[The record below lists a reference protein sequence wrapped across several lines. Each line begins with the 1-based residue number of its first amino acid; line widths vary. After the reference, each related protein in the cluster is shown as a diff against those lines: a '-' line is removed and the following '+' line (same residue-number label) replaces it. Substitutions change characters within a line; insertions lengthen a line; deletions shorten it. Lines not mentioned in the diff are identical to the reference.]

1 MADVWVV
8 TGGIGSGKSTIRRT
22 LGDLGALTIDADRV
36 GHAVLEP
43 DGAAFSQVAE
53 RWPSVVVDGRI
64 DRARLGEIVFSDHEE
79 LEELEA
85 ISHPAIGSAIAE
97 QIARAGNEPIV
108 VVEVSVPKDLLG
120 VGWLRTIV
128 ADLGDDERVER
139 LVERGMPPTEVDR
152 RMAAQ
157 PSRDG
162 WRALGRWIVPTS
174 GSREAVVL
182 RVRRLWQDVI
192 RPGR

>member
-8 TGGIGSGKSTIRRT
+8 TGGIGSGKSTIRQT
-22 LGDLGALTIDADRV
+22 LDELGALTIDADRV

-43 DGAAFSQVAE
+43 EGAAFNEVAAQ
-53 RWPSVVVDGRI
+53 WPAVVVDGRI
-64 DRARLGEIVFSDHEE
+64 DRTRLAEVVFSDPAE
-79 LEELEA
+79 LRQLEA
-85 ISHPAIGSAIAE
+85 FSHPAIRSAIAE
-97 QIARAGNEPIV
+97 RIAAAADDEVI

-128 ADLGDDERVER
+128 ADLSDDERIER
-139 LVERGMPPTEVDR
+139 LVERGMDRDAVER

-162 WRALGRWIVPTS
+162 WRARGRWIVPTS
-174 GSREAVVL
+174 GSRGAVVL
-182 RVRRLWQDVI
+182 RVRKLWQDVI
-192 RPGR
+192 RPER

>member
-8 TGGIGSGKSTIRRT
+8 TGGIGSGKSTIRQT
-22 LGDLGALTIDADRV
+22 LDELGALTIDADRV

-43 DGAAFSQVAE
+43 EGAAFDQVASQ
-53 RWPSVVVDGRI
+53 WPSTVVDGRI
-64 DRARLGEIVFSDHEE
+64 DRSRLGQIVFSDHDELRK
-79 LEELEA
+79 LEE
-85 ISHPAIGSAIAE
+85 ISHPAIGAAIAE
-97 QIARAGNEPIV
+97 QIAEAADDQVV
-108 VVEVSVPKDLLG
+108 VVEVSVPKDLLD

-139 LVERGMPPTEVDR
+139 LVAKGMDPTEVDR

-162 WRALGRWIVPTS
+162 WRARGRWIVPTS
-174 GSREAVVL
+174 GSRGAVEL
-182 RVRRLWQDVI
+182 RVRKLWQDVI
-192 RPGR
+192 RPTR

>member
-8 TGGIGSGKSTIRRT
+8 TGGIGSGKSTIRQT
-22 LGDLGALTIDADRV
+22 LDELGALTIDADRV

-43 DGAAFSQVAE
+43 DGPAFDPVATQ
-53 RWPSVVVDGRI
+53 WPSVVVDGRI

-79 LEELEA
+79 LRKLEA
-85 ISHPAIGSAIAE
+85 ISHPAIGAVLAE
-97 QIARAGNEPIV
+97 LISETEQDVV

-128 ADLGDDERVER
+128 ADLADEERMER
-139 LVERGMPPTEVDR
+139 LVERGMDPTEVER

-162 WRALGRWIVPTS
+162 WRARGRWIVPTS
-174 GSREAVVL
+174 GSREAVER
-182 RVRRLWQDVI
+182 RVRKLWQDVI

>member
-1 MADVWVV
+1 MTDVWVV
-8 TGGIGSGKSTIRRT
+8 TGGIGSGKSTIRQT
-22 LGDLGALTIDADRV
+22 LDGLGALTIDADRV

-43 DGAAFSQVAE
+43 EGAAFDHVA
-53 RWPSVVVDGRI
+53 RQWPSVVVDGRI
-64 DRARLGEIVFSDHEE
+64 DRSRLGQIVFSDHDE
-79 LEELEA
+79 LRKLEA
-85 ISHPAIGSAIAE
+85 ISHPAIGAAIAE
-97 QIARAGNEPIV
+97 QIAEAGDDRVV

-139 LVERGMPPTEVDR
+139 LVARGMDPTEVDR

-162 WRALGRWIVPTS
+162 WRARGRWIVPTS
-174 GSREAVVL
+174 GSRGAVEL
-182 RVRRLWQDVI
+182 RVRKLWQDVI